1 MPLVTIKI
9 LEGRNLEQKRGI
21 VKDVSDA
28 IAKNIG
34 CPLAAIHIDIVE
46 MKRENCAV
54 GGEMWADKPER
65 H

>member
-9 LEGRNLEQKRGI
+9 IEGRTKEQKQGMA
-21 VKDVSDA
+21 KDVTDA

-34 CPLAAIHIDIVE
+34 CPPTAVQIDIVE
-46 MKRENCAV
+46 MKEENFAV
-54 GGEMWADKPER
+54 GGKLWCDS